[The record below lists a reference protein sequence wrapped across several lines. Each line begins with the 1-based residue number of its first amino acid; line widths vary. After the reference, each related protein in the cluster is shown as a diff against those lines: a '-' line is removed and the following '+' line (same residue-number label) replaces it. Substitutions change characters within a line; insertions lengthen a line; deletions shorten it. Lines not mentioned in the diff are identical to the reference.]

1 MSERHTERE
10 RERET
15 ERDTETETE
24 TETQRE
30 RERDCPSWLCGQRER
45 ESEWQTYQGTTD
57 PTKHGETPE
66 HYSNRTVSS

>member
-1 MSERHTERE
+1 MRDTQIERE
-10 RERET
+10 RQR
-15 ERDTETETE
+15 
-24 TETQRE
+24 ETQRQRQRQRHTE
-30 RERDCPSWLCGQRER
+30 RERDCPSWLCGKRER